1 MAGVPVFAELPSESA
16 VLQMH
21 SAEDLAEHP
30 RLRIVAEAMR
40 DLRTNLLFTDDSIR
54 SIVITSPDGSH
65 GKTTVAFSFA
75 ATLARSG
82 TRTILVDADLRRGRI
97 AELLEVERSPGLMD
111 VLLGEA
117 PLENAVRHT
126 EGLDVLPS
134 GRRSADPGELLT
146 SEFPAL
152 LSRLSVEINRLEN
165 ESDDILRLAL
175 KRLFER
181 QNGDVL
187 EVIKLKEIYEK
198 LESAVDR
205 CEDVAN
211 VIQAVVLRH
220 T

>member
-1 MAGVPVFAELPSESA
+1 MAFTLLPKDTSFFDLFDQLAGKVLDAARALEEMLERWDRLEARVREMKDLEHECDAITHRAFDKLNLTFITPLEREDIHELASRLDDIVDHIDSTASRLVIYGVKKPTDEAKLLA
-16 VLQMH
+16 QVL
-21 SAEDLAEHP
+21 
-30 RLRIVAEAMR
+30 
-40 DLRTNLLFTDDSIR
+40 
-54 SIVITSPDGSH
+54 
-65 GKTTVAFSFA
+65 
-75 ATLARSG
+75 
-82 TRTILVDADLRRGRI
+82 TRTCIEVQKAVAGLRN
-97 AELLEVERSPGLMD
+97 LKD
-111 VLLGEA
+111 
-117 PLENAVRHT
+117 
-126 EGLDVLPS
+126 
-134 GRRSADPGELLT
+134 
-146 SEFPAL
+146 PAL

-211 VIQAVVLRH
+211 VIQTVVLRH

>member
-1 MAGVPVFAELPSESA
+1 M
-16 VLQMH
+16 
-21 SAEDLAEHP
+21 
-30 RLRIVAEAMR
+30 
-40 DLRTNLLFTDDSIR
+40 
-54 SIVITSPDGSH
+54 
-65 GKTTVAFSFA
+65 AFSLLPKDTSFFDLFDQLAGKVLDA
-75 ATLARSG
+75 ARKLEDMLERWDNLELRVREMKDLEHECDAITHRTFDKLNLTFITPLEREDIHELTSRLDDIVDHIDSTASRLFIYGVKKPTDEAKLLAQVL
-82 TRTILVDADLRRGRI
+82 TRTCIEVQKAVAGLRN
-97 AELLEVERSPGLMD
+97 LKD
-111 VLLGEA
+111 
-117 PLENAVRHT
+117 
-126 EGLDVLPS
+126 
-134 GRRSADPGELLT
+134 
-146 SEFPAL
+146 PAL
-152 LSRLSVEINRLEN
+152 LSRTSVEINRLEN

>member
-1 MAGVPVFAELPSESA
+1 MVFTLLPRDTSFFDLFDQLAGKVLDAARALEEMLERWDRLEARVREMKDLEHECDAITHRTFDKLNLTFITPLEREDIHELASRLDDIVDHIDSTASRLVIYGVKKPTDEA
-16 VLQMH
+16 KLLAQVL
-21 SAEDLAEHP
+21 
-30 RLRIVAEAMR
+30 
-40 DLRTNLLFTDDSIR
+40 
-54 SIVITSPDGSH
+54 
-65 GKTTVAFSFA
+65 
-75 ATLARSG
+75 
-82 TRTILVDADLRRGRI
+82 TRTCIEVQKAVAGLRN
-97 AELLEVERSPGLMD
+97 LKD
-111 VLLGEA
+111 
-117 PLENAVRHT
+117 
-126 EGLDVLPS
+126 
-134 GRRSADPGELLT
+134 
-146 SEFPAL
+146 PAL
-152 LSRLSVEINRLEN
+152 LSRISVEINRLEN

>member
-1 MAGVPVFAELPSESA
+1 MAFTLLPKDTSFFDLFDQLAGKVLDAARALEEMLERWDRLEARVREMKDLEHECDAITHRTFDKLNLTFITPLEREDIHELASRLDDIVDHIDSTASRLVIYGVKRPTDEAKLLA
-16 VLQMH
+16 QVL
-21 SAEDLAEHP
+21 
-30 RLRIVAEAMR
+30 
-40 DLRTNLLFTDDSIR
+40 
-54 SIVITSPDGSH
+54 
-65 GKTTVAFSFA
+65 
-75 ATLARSG
+75 
-82 TRTILVDADLRRGRI
+82 TRTCIEVQKAVAGLRN
-97 AELLEVERSPGLMD
+97 LK
-111 VLLGEA
+111 
-117 PLENAVRHT
+117 
-126 EGLDVLPS
+126 
-134 GRRSADPGELLT
+134 DPA
-146 SEFPAL
+146 S
-152 LSRLSVEINRLEN
+152 LSRISVEINRLEN

>member
-1 MAGVPVFAELPSESA
+1 MVFTLLPRDTSFFDLFDQLAGKVLDAARALEEMLERWDRLEMRVREMKDLEHECDAITHRTFDKLNLTFITPLEREDIHELASRLDDIVDHIDSTASRLVIYGVKKPTDEA
-16 VLQMH
+16 KLLAQVL
-21 SAEDLAEHP
+21 
-30 RLRIVAEAMR
+30 
-40 DLRTNLLFTDDSIR
+40 
-54 SIVITSPDGSH
+54 
-65 GKTTVAFSFA
+65 
-75 ATLARSG
+75 
-82 TRTILVDADLRRGRI
+82 TRTCIEVQKAVAGLRN
-97 AELLEVERSPGLMD
+97 LKD
-111 VLLGEA
+111 
-117 PLENAVRHT
+117 
-126 EGLDVLPS
+126 
-134 GRRSADPGELLT
+134 
-146 SEFPAL
+146 PAL
-152 LSRLSVEINRLEN
+152 LSRISVEINRLEN

>member
-1 MAGVPVFAELPSESA
+1 MVFTLLPRDTSFFDLFDQLSGKVLDAARALEDMLEKWDRLEARVREMKDLEHECDAITHRTFDKLNLTFITPLEREDIHELTSRLDDIVDHIDSTASRLVIYGVKKPTDEAKLLA
-16 VLQMH
+16 QVL
-21 SAEDLAEHP
+21 
-30 RLRIVAEAMR
+30 
-40 DLRTNLLFTDDSIR
+40 
-54 SIVITSPDGSH
+54 
-65 GKTTVAFSFA
+65 
-75 ATLARSG
+75 
-82 TRTILVDADLRRGRI
+82 TRTCIEVQKAVSGLRN
-97 AELLEVERSPGLMD
+97 LK
-111 VLLGEA
+111 
-117 PLENAVRHT
+117 
-126 EGLDVLPS
+126 
-134 GRRSADPGELLT
+134 DPE
-146 SEFPAL
+146 L
-152 LSRLSVEINRLEN
+152 LSRTSVEINRLEN

>member
-1 MAGVPVFAELPSESA
+1 MTFITPLEREDIHELASRLDDIVDHIDSTASRLFIYGVKKPTDEAKLLA
-16 VLQMH
+16 QVL
-21 SAEDLAEHP
+21 
-30 RLRIVAEAMR
+30 
-40 DLRTNLLFTDDSIR
+40 
-54 SIVITSPDGSH
+54 
-65 GKTTVAFSFA
+65 
-75 ATLARSG
+75 
-82 TRTILVDADLRRGRI
+82 TRTCIEVQKAVAGLRN
-97 AELLEVERSPGLMD
+97 LKD
-111 VLLGEA
+111 
-117 PLENAVRHT
+117 
-126 EGLDVLPS
+126 
-134 GRRSADPGELLT
+134 
-146 SEFPAL
+146 PAL
-152 LSRLSVEINRLEN
+152 LSRTSVEINRLEN

>member
-1 MAGVPVFAELPSESA
+1 MAFTLLPKDTSFFDLFDQLAGKVLDAARKLEEMLERWDNLELRVREMKDLEHECDAITHRTFDKLNLTFITPLEREDIHELTSRLDDIVDHIDSTASRLFIYGVKKPTDEAKLLA
-16 VLQMH
+16 QVL
-21 SAEDLAEHP
+21 
-30 RLRIVAEAMR
+30 
-40 DLRTNLLFTDDSIR
+40 
-54 SIVITSPDGSH
+54 
-65 GKTTVAFSFA
+65 
-75 ATLARSG
+75 
-82 TRTILVDADLRRGRI
+82 TRTCIEVQKAVGGLRN
-97 AELLEVERSPGLMD
+97 LKD
-111 VLLGEA
+111 
-117 PLENAVRHT
+117 
-126 EGLDVLPS
+126 
-134 GRRSADPGELLT
+134 
-146 SEFPAL
+146 PAL
-152 LSRLSVEINRLEN
+152 LSRTSVEINRLEN

>member
-1 MAGVPVFAELPSESA
+1 MVFTLLPRDTSFFDLFDQLAGKVLDAARKLEEMLERWDNLEVRVREMKNLEHECDAITHRTFDKLNMTFITPLEREDIHELASRLDDIVDHIDSTASRLVIYGVKKPTDEA
-16 VLQMH
+16 KLLAQVL
-21 SAEDLAEHP
+21 
-30 RLRIVAEAMR
+30 
-40 DLRTNLLFTDDSIR
+40 
-54 SIVITSPDGSH
+54 
-65 GKTTVAFSFA
+65 
-75 ATLARSG
+75 
-82 TRTILVDADLRRGRI
+82 TRTCIEVQKAVAGLRN
-97 AELLEVERSPGLMD
+97 LKD
-111 VLLGEA
+111 
-117 PLENAVRHT
+117 
-126 EGLDVLPS
+126 
-134 GRRSADPGELLT
+134 
-146 SEFPAL
+146 PAL
-152 LSRLSVEINRLEN
+152 LSRTSVEINRLEN

>member
-1 MAGVPVFAELPSESA
+1 MAFTLLPKDTSFFDLFDQLAGKVLDAARALEEMLERWDRLEARVREMKDLEHECDAITHRTFDKLNLTFITPLEREDIHELASRLDDIVDHIDSTASRLVIYGVKKPTDEAKLLA
-16 VLQMH
+16 QVL
-21 SAEDLAEHP
+21 
-30 RLRIVAEAMR
+30 
-40 DLRTNLLFTDDSIR
+40 
-54 SIVITSPDGSH
+54 
-65 GKTTVAFSFA
+65 
-75 ATLARSG
+75 
-82 TRTILVDADLRRGRI
+82 TRTCIEVQKAVAGLRNLKNP
-97 AELLEVERSPGLMD
+97 E
-111 VLLGEA
+111 
-117 PLENAVRHT
+117 
-126 EGLDVLPS
+126 
-134 GRRSADPGELLT
+134 
-146 SEFPAL
+146 L
-152 LSRLSVEINRLEN
+152 LSRTSVEINRLEN

>member
-1 MAGVPVFAELPSESA
+1 MAFTLLPKDTSFFDLFDQLAGKVLDAARALEEMLERWDKLEVRVREMKDLEHECDAITHRTFDKLNLTFITPLEREDIHELASRLDDIVDHIDSTASRLVIYGVKKPTDEAKLLA
-16 VLQMH
+16 QVL
-21 SAEDLAEHP
+21 
-30 RLRIVAEAMR
+30 
-40 DLRTNLLFTDDSIR
+40 
-54 SIVITSPDGSH
+54 
-65 GKTTVAFSFA
+65 
-75 ATLARSG
+75 
-82 TRTILVDADLRRGRI
+82 TRTCIEVQKAVAGLRN
-97 AELLEVERSPGLMD
+97 LKD
-111 VLLGEA
+111 
-117 PLENAVRHT
+117 
-126 EGLDVLPS
+126 
-134 GRRSADPGELLT
+134 
-146 SEFPAL
+146 PAL
-152 LSRLSVEINRLEN
+152 LSRISVEINRLEN

>member
-1 MAGVPVFAELPSESA
+1 MAFTLLPKDTSFFDLFDQLAGKVLDAARALEEMLERWDRLEARVREMKDLEHECDAITHRAFDKLNLTFITPLEREDIHELASRLDDIVDHIDSTASRLVIYGVKKPTDEAKLLA
-16 VLQMH
+16 QVL
-21 SAEDLAEHP
+21 
-30 RLRIVAEAMR
+30 
-40 DLRTNLLFTDDSIR
+40 
-54 SIVITSPDGSH
+54 
-65 GKTTVAFSFA
+65 
-75 ATLARSG
+75 
-82 TRTILVDADLRRGRI
+82 TRTCIEVQKAVAGLRN
-97 AELLEVERSPGLMD
+97 LK
-111 VLLGEA
+111 
-117 PLENAVRHT
+117 
-126 EGLDVLPS
+126 
-134 GRRSADPGELLT
+134 DPA
-146 SEFPAL
+146 S
-152 LSRLSVEINRLEN
+152 LSRISVEINRLEN

>member
-1 MAGVPVFAELPSESA
+1 MVFTLLPRDTSFFDLFDQLAGKVLDAARKLEDMLERWDNLELRVREMKDLEHECDAITHRTFDKLNLTFITPLEREDIHELASRLDDIVDHIDSTASRLVIYGVKKPTDEA
-16 VLQMH
+16 KLLAQVL
-21 SAEDLAEHP
+21 
-30 RLRIVAEAMR
+30 
-40 DLRTNLLFTDDSIR
+40 
-54 SIVITSPDGSH
+54 
-65 GKTTVAFSFA
+65 
-75 ATLARSG
+75 
-82 TRTILVDADLRRGRI
+82 TRTCIEVQKAVAGLRN
-97 AELLEVERSPGLMD
+97 LKD
-111 VLLGEA
+111 
-117 PLENAVRHT
+117 
-126 EGLDVLPS
+126 
-134 GRRSADPGELLT
+134 
-146 SEFPAL
+146 PAL
-152 LSRLSVEINRLEN
+152 LSRTSVEINRLEN

>member
-1 MAGVPVFAELPSESA
+1 MVFTLLPRDTSFFDLFDQLAGKVLDAARKLEEMLERWDNLEVRVREMKDLEHECDAITHRTFDKLNMTFITPLEREDIHELASRLDDIVDHIDSTASRLFIYGVKKPTDEA
-16 VLQMH
+16 KLLAQVL
-21 SAEDLAEHP
+21 
-30 RLRIVAEAMR
+30 
-40 DLRTNLLFTDDSIR
+40 
-54 SIVITSPDGSH
+54 
-65 GKTTVAFSFA
+65 
-75 ATLARSG
+75 
-82 TRTILVDADLRRGRI
+82 TRTCIEVQKAVAGLRN
-97 AELLEVERSPGLMD
+97 LKD
-111 VLLGEA
+111 
-117 PLENAVRHT
+117 
-126 EGLDVLPS
+126 
-134 GRRSADPGELLT
+134 
-146 SEFPAL
+146 PAL
-152 LSRLSVEINRLEN
+152 LSRTSVEINRLEN